1 MKHITVFIFL
11 FKINGVSDETKNKN
25 LKFGIL
31 NFILFKFLK
40 KKTFNDE
47 KICLFII
54 GLLSSISSKNVI

>member
-11 FKINGVSDETKNKN
+11 FKINGGDETKKKN

-40 KKTFNDE
+40 NF
-47 KICLFII
+47 
-54 GLLSSISSKNVI
+54 

>member
-11 FKINGVSDETKNKN
+11 FKINGVSDETKIKI
-25 LKFGIL
+25 LSLEYLILFYL
-31 NFILFKFLK
+31 NF

-54 GLLSSISSKNVI
+54 GLLSSISAKM